1 MLSAKEKV
9 LVGIGAAITA
19 GCQPCVRSLIRAART
34 AGACERSIRLAIETG
49 LAARASSTEAMA
61 RWAEAEQGQ
70 IPVLDDTFR
79 TEKETFAALVSA
91 GATYAA
97 RSTATLDSQ
106 LLNAQAYDWTNA
118 QIAEALTVASA
129 VAKTATEK
137 VEIAAASAGFPAGKL
152 DSSCCGALQVS
163 DGTTAPVS
171 AGCDCAKSAP
181 DT

>member
-19 GCQPCVRSLIRAART
+19 GCQPCISSLIRAARKT
-34 AGACERSIRLAIETG
+34 GACERSIRLAIETG
-49 LAARASSTEAMA
+49 LAARASATEAMA
-61 RWAEAEQGQ
+61 RWAEDEQGQ
-70 IPVLDDTFR
+70 APVLDEAFR
-79 TEKETFAALVSA
+79 LEKEKLAALISA

-106 LLNAQAYDWTNA
+106 LLNAQAYEWTNI
-118 QIAEALTVASA
+118 QIAEALTVSSA

-137 VEIAAASAGFPAGKL
+137 VEVAVARVGFSLGRM
-152 DSSCCGALQVS
+152 DNSCCGDLQAP
-163 DGTTAPVS
+163 DGTPAATS
-171 AGCDCAKSAP
+171 SGCGCAKSAS